1 MIYFNTELV
10 RLKSD
15 GDRTVVLNSRCM
27 LAGFFFFYL
36 PYDSTLRR
44 GLRVTGTKRNDKREG
59 KNLPKPTLHWMDGCP
74 YFSGTPLASPIG
86 WNFFLILKM
95 GPPGGMSR
103 WLWPRQLHFLVC
115 GMQLL
120 PLSLEWGAWCFPT
133 YPWNPYLKPQASDR
147 NVWSILWVIVFK
159 S

>member
-27 LAGFFFFYL
+27 LAGFFFNL

-59 KNLPKPTLHWMDGCP
+59 KKPPKTHPTLDGWVSIFLRDATGLSHWLKFLSHSENGSAGGDV
-74 YFSGTPLASPIG
+74 PLTVAC
-86 WNFFLILKM
+86 
-95 GPPGGMSR
+95 
-103 WLWPRQLHFLVC
+103 QLHFLVC

-147 NVWSILWVIVFK
+147 NVWSILRVIVFK